1 MAAVDDT
8 MKGKVCLVTGA
19 TSGIG
24 LATAEALAARG
35 GTVVLVGRDPEK
47 TARTAAAIRESAR
60 NPAVEY
66 LLADLSSQAEVRRLA
81 RDFQA
86 RHDRLHVLVNNAG
99 AAFKTRIE
107 SIDGIELTFAL
118 NHLAYFLLTN
128 LLLDTIKASA
138 PARIVNVASGA
149 HTAVKSID
157 FDDLQASRRKYG
169 AFRVYGHSKLAN
181 LLFTRELARRLEGT
195 GVTANAMHPGL
206 VATNF
211 GAKMPAVVRATFR
224 LFGLPPEKGARTI
237 VYLATSPKV
246 EGISGRYFYKQKEAS
261 TSAGAQDAEA
271 ARRLWQISETM
282 TGLAPA
288 AARTS

>member
-1 MAAVDDT
+1 MAEVESS

-24 LATAEALAARG
+24 CATAEALAARG
-35 GTVVLVGRDPEK
+35 ATVVLVGRDAEK
-47 TARTAAAIRESAR
+47 TARTAARIRETTGNS
-60 NPAVEY
+60 AVEY

-81 RDFQA
+81 RDFQG
-86 RHDRLHVLVNNAG
+86 RHDRLHVLINNAG
-99 AAFKTRIE
+99 AAFTTRTE
-107 SIDGIELTFAL
+107 SVDGIELTLAL

-149 HTAVKSID
+149 HTIVKALD
-157 FDDLQASRRKYG
+157 FDDLQASRKKYG
-169 AFRVYGHSKLAN
+169 SFRVYGHSKLAN
-181 LLFTRELARRLEGT
+181 ILFTRELARRLEGT
-195 GVTANAMHPGL
+195 GVTANALHPGL

-211 GAKMPAVVRATFR
+211 GAKMPAVARFFFR
-224 LFGLPPEKGARTI
+224 LFGLPPEKGARTVI
-237 VYLATSPKV
+237 YLATSPGV
-246 EGISGRYFYKQKEAS
+246 EGVSGRYFYKEKEAKP
-261 TSAGAQDAEA
+261 SAGALDAEA

-288 AARTS
+288 AAAS

>member
-1 MAAVDDT
+1 MAAVDET

-35 GTVVLVGRDPEK
+35 ATVVLVGRDPEK
-47 TARTAAAIRESAR
+47 TARSAARIREA
-60 NPAVEY
+60 AVEC

-81 RDFQA
+81 HDFQT

-99 AAFKTRIE
+99 AAFTTRTE
-107 SIDGIELTFAL
+107 SVDGIELTFAL

-149 HTAVKSID
+149 HTVVKAID
-157 FDDLQASRRKYG
+157 FDDLQASRKKYG
-169 AFRVYGHSKLAN
+169 SFRVYGHSKLAN

-211 GAKMPAVVRATFR
+211 GAKMPAVVRTVFR
-224 LFGLPPEKGARTI
+224 LFGLPPEKGARTV
-237 VYLATSPKV
+237 VYLATSPEV
-246 EGISGRYFYKQKEAS
+246 EGVSGRYFYKQKEAK
-261 TSAGAQDAEA
+261 TSAGALDAEA

-282 TGLAPA
+282 TGLAPTA
-288 AARTS
+288 ASA